1 MARLSSRPP
10 SGGKS
15 APIQVAMRGPLAR
28 NPTEGPIGPKGVG
41 SGPFVKKSAAAGR
54 PNPLRASQ
62 RFAKTA
68 PRPTKASIKTQPRRG
83 GRDLE
88 DPLSGP
94 LLR

>member
-10 SGGKS
+10 SKA
-15 APIQVAMRGPLAR
+15 APIQVSVRGPLAN
-28 NPTEGPIGPKGVG
+28 NPA
-41 SGPFVKKSAAAGR
+41 FVKKSAAV
-54 PNPLRASQ
+54 
-62 RFAKTA
+62 AKQLAKSA
-68 PRPTKASIKTQPRRG
+68 PKASTRTQPRRG